1 MSPIPKDPIRRRGG
15 FRPPHCPNPDCE
27 FHLPRPDWR
36 FIKRGSFLR
45 PSDQRRIQAYRC
57 SACGRNFSHRTF
69 SPTYWLQHRHL
80 LLPVASW
87 ISEGPALRQIARVLG
102 ISHATVMRY
111 VARLGRHCMLWHR
124 NLLQGHQLQEPIV
137 FDGFETFEY
146 SQYFPY
152 HAHLAAGRESWFL
165 YHFTD
170 SPLRRKGTMTESQRK
185 RRAQLEQE
193 LGRPDPKAI
202 QKDVYAL
209 LATLVPLQPP
219 DLPLVLHSDDHRAYR
234 VSIRRLGHKEGAG
247 LRIEHHITPGKAR
260 RTKSNHLFPVN
271 LADLLARHGNANHR
285 RETIAF
291 SKRRQ
296 AGMER
301 MAILALWRNVIKR
314 RSENGPRQSAAMW
327 LGLTDRLLT
336 WRDILKRRLFPKH
349 TDLPAEWQRYYQRAV
364 KTTILGDRQ
373 ADHRLKLAY

>member
-1 MSPIPKDPIRRRGG
+1 M
-15 FRPPHCPNPDCE
+15 
-27 FHLPRPDWR
+27 
-36 FIKRGSFLR
+36 
-45 PSDQRRIQAYRC
+45 
-57 SACGRNFSHRTF
+57 
-69 SPTYWLQHRHL
+69 
-80 LLPVASW
+80 
-87 ISEGPALRQIARVLG
+87 
-102 ISHATVMRY
+102 
-111 VARLGRHCMLWHR
+111 
-124 NLLQGHQLQEPIV
+124 
-137 FDGFETFEY
+137 
-146 SQYFPY
+146 
-152 HAHLAAGRESWFL
+152 
-165 YHFTD
+165 
-170 SPLRRKGTMTESQRK
+170 
-185 RRAQLEQE
+185 
-193 LGRPDPKAI
+193 
-202 QKDVYAL
+202 
-209 LATLVPLQPP
+209 
-219 DLPLVLHSDDHRAYR
+219 LHSDDHRAYR
-234 VSIRRLGHKEGAG
+234 VSIRRLRRQEGAG

-349 TDLPAEWQRYYQRAV
+349 TDLPAVWQRYYQRAV